1 MQIYVSLK
9 SRRIPLL
16 LRVIIVVSVDP
27 MRVPRLLIRPD
38 GASLLRTQLRLMHLH
53 RTHSSHLGQHSGR
66 LNLIGI
72 LLEHGRELRGQLLHL
87 VIEALCLAEA
97 DCILL
102 TVELELHHLVR
113 VTEAPV
119 AGLRISPLSVSRY
132 AVNKTRNALRSVF
145 QRTYQGKVFF
155 FPSWIESSIWKMET
169 YYKLRNMILTTRCF
183 SYEGVGCR
191 RLISGLIRGSFSGTG
206 GTANLERMGCTK
218 NNKL

>member
-1 MQIYVSLK
+1 
-9 SRRIPLL
+9 
-16 LRVIIVVSVDP
+16 

-102 TVELELHHLVR
+102 AVELELHHLVR

-169 YYKLRNMILTTRCF
+169 YYKLKEYDPYNTVLFVRRCGLQTLNIGVNTRLLLRHGRNC
-183 SYEGVGCR
+183 E
-191 RLISGLIRGSFSGTG
+191 SGEDG
-206 GTANLERMGCTK
+206 MH
-218 NNKL
+218 